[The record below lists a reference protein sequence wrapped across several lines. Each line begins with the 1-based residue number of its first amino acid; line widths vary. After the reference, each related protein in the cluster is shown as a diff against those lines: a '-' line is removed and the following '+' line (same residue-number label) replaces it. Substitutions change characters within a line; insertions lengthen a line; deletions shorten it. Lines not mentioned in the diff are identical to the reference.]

1 MAVSDIYSK
10 IRWILMVNF
19 RVKDI
24 VNYHNADLR
33 KDIGLDGWDLNLLV
47 YLVETTFD
55 IKLKVGIENDLVRLD
70 QLALLVHAEMKSEMR
85 LRLTA

>member
-70 QLALLVHAEMKSEMR
+70 QLALLVYAEMKSEMR

>member
-1 MAVSDIYSK
+1 
-10 IRWILMVNF
+10 MVNF

>member
-55 IKLKVGIENDLVRLD
+55 IKLKAGIENDIARLD
-70 QLALLVHAEMKSEMR
+70 QLALLVNTEMISETR

>member
-33 KDIGLDGWDLNLLV
+33 KDIGLDGWDLNLLI
-47 YLVETTFD
+47 YLIETTFD